1 MEGKMRRLI
10 VLLLAV
16 ITCFAA
22 VSCSADGENEY
33 LAEEATGTIEEGTDE
48 WEALEDMLPMLT
60 VDSIDIPEF
69 DSMRESVRLFRDSVL
84 NYLSCKNYRRY
95 AGNSEMLEA
104 IRGEYPGLDPISA
117 ISKNEF
123 EAEMYRA
130 FGGKVK
136 ITHESTKLFTYL
148 DRSYVYIPVT
158 APIEGGVDFTLLSAE
173 ETDSTYRIE
182 FTVAED
188 ENVNDYFAMLI
199 KREDGSCYFSMV
211 VKR

>member
-1 MEGKMRRLI
+1 MKKLI
-10 VLLLAV
+10 FELLSLAMCLLAV
-16 ITCFAA
+16 
-22 VSCSADGENEY
+22 SCADSGESEY
-33 LAEEATGTIEEGTDE
+33 LAEEMTGKLEEGTDE
-48 WEALEDMLPMLT
+48 WNSLEDMLPMLT
-60 VDSIDIPEF
+60 VDSIEIPEF
-69 DSMRESVRLFRDSVL
+69 DSMHESINLFRDSVL

-95 AGNSEMLEA
+95 AGNSELLETL
-104 IRGEYPGLDPISA
+104 REEYPGLDPISA

-148 DRSYVYIPVT
+148 DRSYVYVPVT
-158 APIEGGVDFTLLSAE
+158 APIEGGIDFTLLSAE
-173 ETDSTYRIE
+173 ETENTYRIE
-182 FTVAED
+182 FAVTED
-188 ENVNDYFAMLI
+188 KNSSDYFAMLI